1 MKDIVVLAGSTPW
14 SVLSLCK
21 SASKNKAKAY
31 IVCINNGWGRKYI
44 KSRYVYKA
52 YDIDEA
58 SINSLWQQFFKENH
72 FAEKPILYV
81 TNDYVCQVVE
91 QNRAFYEACF
101 DLCMASSYIIHSF
114 IDKNLAAIEAEKHGL
129 AVPMTLEI
137 HQEADL
143 DGIRD
148 SFKFPAI
155 VKPVTFRD
163 HSKVG
168 FKTQVCETEQQL
180 KEFVKQHLVNGIN
193 LQCQEFIKGEDKDCV
208 FYQFYRD
215 KDGNVTECMGEKTLQ
230 TEGIMTIGTTKL
242 DVELA
247 AMCKSFLN
255 SIDYKGI
262 GGIEFKKYSGKYY
275 FIEMSTR
282 TEGFLPVSDMA
293 GVSLAEAS
301 YLSMNGLRFKT
312 QRQNEDIQYVVFM
325 TLLIASF
332 REKGFIYACKRL
344 LGVLFSPKAH
354 FTGAFLDF
362 CFALKLDLRIIK

>member
-1 MKDIVVLAGSTPW
+1 MKDIIVLAGSTPW

-21 SASKNKAKAY
+21 CANKNKAKAY
-31 IVCINNGWGRKYI
+31 IVCINNGWGRKYN

-52 YDIDEA
+52 YDTDEA
-58 SINSLWQQFFKENH
+58 SVNSLWQQFFKENN
-72 FAEKPILYV
+72 FSETPILYV

-91 QNRAFYEACF
+91 QNRAFYEAHF
-101 DLCMASSYIIHSF
+101 DLCMASSYIIRSF

-129 AVPMTLEI
+129 TVPKTREI
-137 HQEADL
+137 HQNADI
-143 DGIRD
+143 DD
-148 SFKFPAI
+148 VCKSFDFPII

-163 HSKVG
+163 HSNAG

-180 KEFVKQHLVNGIN
+180 RAFVKPHLTNDIN

-215 KDGNVTECMGEKTLQ
+215 QNGNVIECMGEKTLQ
-230 TEGIMTIGTTKL
+230 TDGIMTIGTTKF
-242 DVELA
+242 DAELA
-247 AMCKSFLN
+247 MMCRSFLN

-262 GGIEFKKYSGKYY
+262 GGIEFKRYGGKYY

-293 GVSLAEAS
+293 GVSIAEAS
-301 YLSMNGLRFKT
+301 FLTMNGLQFNGQK
-312 QRQNEDIQYVVFM
+312 QKEGIQYVVFM
-325 TLLIASF
+325 SLIMASLSK
-332 REKGFIYACKRL
+332 KGILYTCKRL
-344 LGVLFSPKAH
+344 LKVLFSSHAH

-362 CFALKLDLRIIK
+362 WFALKLDLRIIR